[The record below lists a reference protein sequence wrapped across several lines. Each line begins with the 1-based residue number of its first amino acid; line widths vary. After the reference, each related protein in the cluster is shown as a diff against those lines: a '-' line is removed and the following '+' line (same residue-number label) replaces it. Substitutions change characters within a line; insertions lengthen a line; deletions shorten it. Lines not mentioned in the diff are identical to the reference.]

1 MAYELNLH
9 DLGEG
14 LTEAEVIG
22 WLVAVGEPVTAGQP
36 IVEVETAKTTAE
48 ITAPRAGE
56 LLHQG
61 AAPGDTLVVGGLL
74 AVIGDPGETWT
85 PAGTPAPPA
94 ATEPATTPPT
104 ASTARAMPVVR
115 KRAAELGVDL
125 ATVTGSGPGG
135 AITRQD
141 VEAAAS
147 AGETGGERLSAT
159 RRAISDHLTR
169 SWTEI
174 PHVTVWGPANATAL
188 LAARTSRDS
197 EAGGGGPLEAWLAA
211 AVIPLLGD
219 HPDFNAGFDGSHLRR
234 SAAVHLGFAVHTPA
248 GLVVPV
254 VRNAE
259 TRTHGEVVA
268 EIERLAKAAG
278 DRTLTPAEVAGPTF
292 TLSNVGAV
300 GGGYGTPII
309 PHGTTAILSVGRAR
323 DEAIVVDGK
332 VTVAP
337 VFPLAL
343 SFDHR
348 IIDGAAG
355 AAFLNAVTDR
365 IASFGGGAPQ
375 SMPASV

>member
-48 ITAPRAGE
+48 ITAPRAGV

-74 AVIGDPGETWT
+74 AVIGDPAENWT
-85 PAGTPAPPA
+85 PPSVTAAPE
-94 ATEPATTPPT
+94 ATGGATTGSPSADT
-104 ASTARAMPVVR
+104 VKAMPVVR
-115 KRAAELGVDL
+115 KLATELGVDL
-125 ATVTGSGPGG
+125 ASVTGTGPGG

-141 VEAAAS
+141 VEAAAAS
-147 AGETGGERLSAT
+147 GAETGGERLSAT

-169 SWTEI
+169 SWSEI
-174 PHVTVWGPANATAL
+174 PHVTVWGPASAGAL
-188 LAARTSRDS
+188 LAARS
-197 EAGGGGPLEAWLAA
+197 GGGPMEAWLAA

-234 SAAVHLGFAVHTPA
+234 SAAVHLGFAVHTDA

-254 VRNAE
+254 VRDAE
-259 TRTHGEVVA
+259 TRSHDELVA
-268 EIERLAKAAG
+268 QIERLAVAAQ
-278 DRTLTPAEVAGPTF
+278 DRTLTPTEVAGPTF

-323 DEAIVVDGK
+323 DEAVVVDGA

-348 IIDGAAG
+348 VIDGAAG

-365 IASFGGGAPQ
+365 IAGFGGDGP
-375 SMPASV
+375 